1 MSEMKFGDV
10 SNESDEVK
18 DGFCEY
24 IKGVDMMCKEIL
36 EEEEMKKICRYCGEK
51 KDSVDEYRMCDECN
65 EEVRLCGEVE
75 ISIRKL
81 KISDERVEILMLLVG
96 ELILR

>member
-1 MSEMKFGDV
+1 
-10 SNESDEVK
+10 
-18 DGFCEY
+18 
-24 IKGVDMMCKEIL
+24 
-36 EEEEMKKICRYCGEK
+36 
-51 KDSVDEYRMCDECN
+51 MCDECN